1 MSLLDFTIQMTN
13 EYIEK
18 MPKSLRKKYGQ
29 FFTSKE
35 TAIFMAGLFD
45 ITQNK
50 DELHILDAGAGT
62 GILALALLERLQGV
76 SNLQR
81 VHLVCYENDSNV
93 IELLKNNL
101 KWACQKSKLQ
111 VTYELHTEN
120 YILSQMLEYNE
131 MLGANPN
138 PPKYDMVIGNPP
150 YMKIA
155 KDTPEATAMP
165 DVCYG
170 APNLYFLFASM
181 VLFNL
186 AQNGEMVYI
195 IPRSWTSGTYFK
207 KFRQKFLREASLEYI
222 HLFVSRDKVFEKGSV
237 LQETIIIK
245 IRKTRNT
252 PQKVVITTTQSN
264 CDFSDRTAL
273 KAPYDIVVSGE
284 DNYVYL
290 ATNTQEIE
298 TLEQLNS
305 LENTLPSSRGFYR
318 KTQIIYLSNDLHLKK
333 NIEDCSAVF
342 IWQNT
347 TLNTQQ

>member
-1 MSLLDFTIQMTN
+1 M
-13 EYIEK
+13 
-18 MPKSLRKKYGQ
+18 
-29 FFTSKE
+29 
-35 TAIFMAGLFD
+35 
-45 ITQNK
+45 
-50 DELHILDAGAGT
+50 
-62 GILALALLERLQGV
+62 
-76 SNLQR
+76 
-81 VHLVCYENDSNV
+81 
-93 IELLKNNL
+93 
-101 KWACQKSKLQ
+101 
-111 VTYELHTEN
+111 
-120 YILSQMLEYNE
+120 
-131 MLGANPN
+131 
-138 PPKYDMVIGNPP
+138 
-150 YMKIA
+150 
-155 KDTPEATAMP
+155 
-165 DVCYG
+165 
-170 APNLYFLFASM
+170 
-181 VLFNL
+181 
-186 AQNGEMVYI
+186 
-195 IPRSWTSGTYFK
+195 
-207 KFRQKFLREASLEYI
+207 
-222 HLFVSRDKVFEKGSV
+222 
-237 LQETIIIK
+237 QETIIIK